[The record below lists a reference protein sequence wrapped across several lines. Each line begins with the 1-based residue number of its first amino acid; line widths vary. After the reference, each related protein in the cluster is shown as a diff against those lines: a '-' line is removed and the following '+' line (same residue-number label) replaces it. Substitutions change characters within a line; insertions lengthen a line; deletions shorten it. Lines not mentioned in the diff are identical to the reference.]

1 MLNIAK
7 SIHRLE
13 VAYELIADIHSQLCR
28 TTTRNDDIT
37 DDTQGILRKI
47 LLLKEKMKGGEND
60 GNL

>member
-28 TTTRNDDIT
+28 TTSRDDDIT
-37 DDTQGILRKI
+37 DDTQEILRKI
-47 LLLKEKMKGGEND
+47 LLLNKKLKGGDE
-60 GNL
+60 

>member
-28 TTTRNDDIT
+28 TTSRDDDIT
-37 DDTQGILRKI
+37 DDTQEILRKI
-47 LLLKEKMKGGEND
+47 LLLIKKLKGGESD
-60 GNL
+60 A

>member
-28 TTTRNDDIT
+28 TTTRDDDIT
-37 DDTQGILRKI
+37 DDTQEILRKI
-47 LLLKEKMKGGEND
+47 LFLKEKLKGGE
-60 GNL
+60 GK

>member
-28 TTTRNDDIT
+28 TTSRDDDIT
-37 DDTQGILRKI
+37 DDTQEILRKI
-47 LLLKEKMKGGEND
+47 LLFKKKLKGGAEE
-60 GNL
+60 

>member
-28 TTTRNDDIT
+28 TTSRDDDIT
-37 DDTQGILRKI
+37 DDTQEILRKI
-47 LLLKEKMKGGEND
+47 LLLNKKLKGGER
-60 GNL
+60 